1 MLSSTSQNK
10 QLHVDLS
17 PNGTR
22 EYASVQDEIAVAS
35 AFQRLLFKVEKRTLK
50 NGMSPGCDAS
60 RIQTSDL

>member
-17 PNGTR
+17 LNGTR

-35 AFQRLLFKVEKRTLK
+35 AFQRLLFKVEKRT
-50 NGMSPGCDAS
+50 
-60 RIQTSDL
+60 